1 MFQSSIMFWNQ
12 CTYEWY
18 NSPTKYI
25 WFTEPYNIF
34 TIPTKGLRS
43 ITFNNNLSMKF
54 YTNKKETIKKNL
66 SHQSLRSW
74 YLNQMI

>member
-1 MFQSSIMFWNQ
+1 MFQSSGMSWNQ

-25 WFTEPYNIF
+25 WFTESCNIF
-34 TIPTKGLRS
+34 AIPTKGLRS

-54 YTNKKETIKKNL
+54 YTTKKKP
-66 SHQSLRSW
+66 
-74 YLNQMI
+74 